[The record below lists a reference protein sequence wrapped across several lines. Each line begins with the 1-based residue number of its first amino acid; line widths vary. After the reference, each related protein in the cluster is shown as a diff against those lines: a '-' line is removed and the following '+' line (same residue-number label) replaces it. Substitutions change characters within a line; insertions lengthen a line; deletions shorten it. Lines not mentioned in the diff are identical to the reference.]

1 MIRNPE
7 EEPDKPIP
15 ESRELGWMLYDL
27 DFSDPNDIKPMF
39 FRANMVHG
47 AIDVPGPNSEEV
59 RK

>member
-1 MIRNPE
+1 
-7 EEPDKPIP
+7 
-15 ESRELGWMLYDL
+15 MLYDL